1 MRLPNGILKM
11 VHQFSYD
18 PDASFAEKVASMEQQ
33 LRDLRRKGYDGV
45 VTNVEVA
52 NGYLKNEENWRLME
66 ARARLCEEL
75 GLRLWIYDEHGY
87 PSGAAGTMT
96 LDSDPSMEALAL
108 AAVHKVLAPGQ
119 TAEIS
124 IPHGHLEAMGAF
136 GYYFDG
142 ETVTGQ
148 DLAQKA
154 IRVPFENGTFR
165 FANNTDQKLFCLC
178 FFTKPAFEG
187 THCQHNAF
195 SIRRYIDIGHPNA
208 GKAFV
213 ENTYAPYYER
223 LAPYFRSGT
232 IEAFFADESSY
243 MGVYFNLKKK
253 PREVQHPADPAVPLY
268 AMVNWSSDLVRAF
281 RETHGYCLTE
291 ELPWLFLGDSK
302 HAQTVRQDYYT
313 TLTALAQKNFFQPLA
328 DYCAAHGTR
337 SSGHILLEER
347 ITDHP
352 LFQGSFFPLL
362 KTMHVPGMDM
372 LDSRPERIWKK
383 AFTALLVSSIS
394 RLHRDGV
401 VMDEV
406 SAHFQNKFSVKVEPQ
421 HIYTSLVLQHI
432 FGATLFT
439 SYYHDD
445 NDAILHTVPGGR
457 TVLQAVQ
464 EVLKL
469 TQQPETPAVA
479 LHYPIEAVMANTVSP
494 VDIAT
499 VYDSIL
505 NEFVI
510 PYPIDRAD
518 LDKDLTLTPLV
529 ESDARDRAKA
539 VEQTMECCMFRLM
552 DRQVPFLFVDT
563 ESLRSHTP
571 EQLVVYGN
579 SLTDQLR
586 ELLPE
591 LQAKGCTVYCV
602 GSCDAPLPAGVIP
615 VADAAEL
622 PFRSGSAG
630 TPGVAALWNKGC
642 VLLSNS
648 ENCEKKLVLDGVVTD
663 ATELYSQNSLCVTA
677 ENGSSSFVIPPY
689 GVVLAKFQA

>member
-11 VHQFSYD
+11 VHQFRYSI
-18 PDASFAEKVASMEQQ
+18 DASFAEKVAAMERQ
-33 LRDLRRKGYDGV
+33 LRDLQNKGYDGV
-45 VTNVEVA
+45 VTNVDYA

-66 ARARLCEEL
+66 ERARICAEL

-87 PSGAAGTMT
+87 PSGAAETIT
-96 LDSDPSMEALAL
+96 LDDDPTMEALAL
-108 AAVHKVLAPGQ
+108 AAVHQVLAPGEK
-119 TAEIS
+119 AEFG
-124 IPHGHLEAMGAF
+124 IPHGHLEAIGAF
-136 GYYFDG
+136 GYFFDG
-142 ETVTGQ
+142 ETVTTG
-148 DLAQKA
+148 DLEREPV
-154 IRVPFENGTFR
+154 RVPFENGAYR
-165 FANNTDQKLFCLC
+165 FENNSGRKLFCLC

-208 GKAFV
+208 GKAFAK
-213 ENTYAPYYER
+213 NTYEPYYAR
-223 LAPYFRSGT
+223 LEPYFRSGV
-232 IEAFFADESSY
+232 IEAFFADEPSF

-253 PREVQHPADPAVPLY
+253 PREVQHEADPDVPLY

-281 RETHGYCLTE
+281 REEYGYCLTG
-291 ELPWLFLGDSK
+291 ELPWLFLGDFP
-302 HAQTVRQDYYT
+302 HARKVRQDYYRM
-313 TLTALAQKNFFQPLA
+313 LTQLAQRNFFQPLA

-362 KTMHVPGMDM
+362 KTFQVSGMDM

-383 AFTALLVSSIS
+383 AFTPLLVKSIS
-394 RLHRDGV
+394 TLHRDGT

-439 SYYHDD
+439 SYYNEDT
-445 NDAILHTVPGGR
+445 DAILHAVPGGR
-457 TVLQAVQ
+457 TVLQAVG
-464 EVLKL
+464 EVLRL
-469 TQQPETPAVA
+469 THQPERPTVV

-518 LDKDLTLTPLV
+518 LDSQPALMPLV
-529 ESDARDRAKA
+529 EDGSRSRAKA
-539 VEQTMECCMFRLM
+539 VEQVMESCMFRLM
-552 DRQVPFLFVDT
+552 DRQVPFLFADT
-563 ESLRSHTP
+563 ESLRSFTP
-571 EQLVVYGN
+571 EQLVVYENG
-579 SLTDQLR
+579 LTDELR
-586 ELLPE
+586 ALLPE
-591 LQAKGCTVYCV
+591 LMKKGCKVYCIA
-602 GSCDAPLPAGVIP
+602 GAGADLPEGVAF
-615 VADAAEL
+615 VADAAGL
-622 PFRSGSAG
+622 PFRSQSKG
-630 TPGVAALWNKGC
+630 TAGVAALWNEGC
-642 VLLSNS
+642 VLLANSDNS
-648 ENCEKKLVLDGVVTD
+648 EKEMVLEGAIAS
-663 ATELYSQNSLCVTA
+663 ATELYSQRSLPVTA
-677 ENGSSSFVIPPY
+677 AEGSSAFTLPPY
-689 GVVLAKFQA
+689 AVVLAIFRK